1 MHRILITTGNQNH
14 AHEEYLI
21 QFLSLHY
28 AGIVLREIGYKFG
41 GIIRC
46 LQVKWNNYQEVT
58 FTGTLMETKLTES
71 KEIIT
76 YVKH

>member
-14 AHEEYLI
+14 AHKEYPI

-28 AGIVLREIGYKFG
+28 AGIILRETGYKFG
-41 GIIRC
+41 GITGC
-46 LQVKWNNYQEVT
+46 LQVEWNDYQEV
-58 FTGTLMETKLTES
+58 TGTLMETKLTES